1 MSIKQKKAF
10 SLIEI
15 SVVLFIVAIFIA
27 AVSSGRLLL
36 DKSNDIKM
44 QQALQAQL
52 ESQEYFEAKAFEV
65 SAADIISACTNL
77 SESDN
82 VIIDFLYSG
91 NCCEADNPKSICCNS
106 GGSVECE
113 ACGVGDNQP
122 RCLTFLPQ

>member
-1 MSIKQKKAF
+1 MSIKQRKAF

-65 SAADIISACTNL
+65 TATKLFDSCGSDA
-77 SESDN
+77 SDN
-82 VIIDFLYSG
+82 AIIDFLYSG
-91 NCCEADNPKSICCNS
+91 NCCDGDNPESICCDGLAGVICVS
-106 GGSVECE
+106 
-113 ACGVGDNQP
+113 CGTGDNQP
-122 RCLTFLPQ
+122 RCLTPPTQ

>member
-65 SAADIISACTNL
+65 SVEDIISACSNL

-91 NCCEADNPKSICCNS
+91 NCCDGSNPESICCVSSAN
-106 GGSVECE
+106 VTCE

-122 RCLTFLPQ
+122 RCITPPQ